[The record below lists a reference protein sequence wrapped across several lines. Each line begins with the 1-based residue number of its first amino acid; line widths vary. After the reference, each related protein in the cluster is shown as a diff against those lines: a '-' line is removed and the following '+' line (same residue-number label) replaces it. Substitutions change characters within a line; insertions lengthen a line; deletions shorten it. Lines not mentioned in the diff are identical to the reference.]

1 MFSIGINMKLSTF
14 KFSTLKFFLL
24 IKRFFLIHLQK
35 ITANTLGWMSAV
47 ILHAAT
53 VPSLVALMTSLTD
66 KLPNL
71 EMILFIWT
79 ALVLLF
85 AKAII
90 LRDQLNIITIGA
102 GFIAQAVMMAFIL
115 FK

>member
-1 MFSIGINMKLSTF
+1 MFSIGIKMKLSTL
-14 KFSTLKFFLL
+14 KFSLMKIYVMIKKFFLV
-24 IKRFFLIHLQK
+24 HLQK
-35 ITANTLGWMSAV
+35 ITANTLGWIAAM

-53 VPSLVALMTSLTD
+53 VPSLIALMSALTD
-66 KLPNL
+66 RLPNL

-79 ALVLLF
+79 ALVMLF
-85 AKAII
+85 ARAII

>member
-1 MFSIGINMKLSTF
+1 MLK
-14 KFSTLKFFLL
+14 KFFLV
-24 IKRFFLIHLQK
+24 HLQK
-35 ITANTLGWMSAV
+35 ITANTLGWVAAMVLHASTIPSLIALLSAV
-47 ILHAAT
+47 
-53 VPSLVALMTSLTD
+53 TD
-66 KLPNL
+66 RLPNL

-85 AKAII
+85 ARAII

>member
-1 MFSIGINMKLSTF
+1 MKLENIKNVF
-14 KFSTLKFFLL
+14 LKFCNLV
-24 IKRFFLIHLQK
+24 KSFFLIHLQK
-35 ITANTLGWMSAV
+35 ITAHTLGWMAAIV
-47 ILHAAT
+47 LHAAT
-53 VPSLVALMTSLTD
+53 IPSLIALLSSLTD

-85 AKAII
+85 ARAII